1 MKNKF
6 FLDQYNESSIF
17 DSLQKS
23 IAQNQNITLKG
34 LVGSSLAF
42 YFSKIIEDFSFQN
55 FIIFKTK
62 EESLYFLNDIE
73 SLLQKNK
80 IFFFPESK
88 KDFYSDHKS
97 NSYDLLQRTELI
109 DFLNSKKNKD
119 IL

>member
-17 DSLQKS
+17 DSLQKY

-42 YFSKIIEDFSFQN
+42 YFSKLIEDFSFQN

-62 EESLYFLNDIE
+62 QESLYFLNDIE

-80 IFFFPESK
+80 IFI
-88 KDFYSDHKS
+88 
-97 NSYDLLQRTELI
+97 LI
-109 DFLNSKKNKD
+109 INLIVMTCYKEQS
-119 IL
+119 